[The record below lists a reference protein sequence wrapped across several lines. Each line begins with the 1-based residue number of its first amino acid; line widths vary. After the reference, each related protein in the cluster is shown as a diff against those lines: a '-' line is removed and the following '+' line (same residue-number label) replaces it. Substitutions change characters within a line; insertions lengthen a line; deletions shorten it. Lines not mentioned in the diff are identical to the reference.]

1 MNSSSPVKI
10 YSLHNHKPFKEKA
23 LDAIRCVERPRH
35 TPYIVH
41 SAFGGFWMQCPFCT
55 HPETKVTETRETN
68 EEVTRR
74 RRECLRCEKRFTTY
88 ERVELNLTVIK
99 KSGTRVAFDRNK
111 VKNGLV
117 KACEKRPISQE
128 RIEQA
133 VDEIETKLRNK
144 GKSEV
149 SSHDIGEEVMK
160 SLKKL
165 DQVAYVRFAS
175 VYREFADLTSFQN
188 ELKNLMVKKNVK
200 NTKSTKK
207 RRNRP

>member
-1 MNSSSPVKI
+1 
-10 YSLHNHKPFKEKA
+10 
-23 LDAIRCVERPRH
+23 
-35 TPYIVH
+35 
-41 SAFGGFWMQCPFCT
+41 MQCPFCT

-68 EEVTRR
+68 EEATRR

-99 KSGTRVAFDRNK
+99 KDGSRTAFDRTK

-144 GKSEV
+144 GKNEI

-160 SLKKL
+160 TLKRL

-188 ELKNLMVKKNVK
+188 ELKSLMVKKNGK
-200 NTKSTKK
+200 NSK
-207 RRNRP
+207 RRERS

>member
-1 MNSSSPVKI
+1 
-10 YSLHNHKPFKEKA
+10 
-23 LDAIRCVERPRH
+23 
-35 TPYIVH
+35 
-41 SAFGGFWMQCPFCT
+41 MQCPFCA
-55 HPETKVTETRETN
+55 HPETKVTETRETS

-88 ERVELNLTVIK
+88 ERVELNLAVIK
-99 KSGTRVAFDRNK
+99 KNGTHEAFDRAK
-111 VKNGLV
+111 VKSGIV
-117 KACEKRPISQE
+117 KACEKRPINQE

-144 GKSEV
+144 GRNEI
-149 SSHDIGEEVMK
+149 SSHDVGEEVMK
-160 SLKKL
+160 SLRRL

-200 NTKSTKK
+200 HMK
-207 RRNRP
+207 RRERS

>member
-1 MNSSSPVKI
+1 
-10 YSLHNHKPFKEKA
+10 
-23 LDAIRCVERPRH
+23 
-35 TPYIVH
+35 
-41 SAFGGFWMQCPFCT
+41 MQCPFCAN
-55 HPETKVTETRETN
+55 PDTKVTETREAD

-88 ERVELNLTVIK
+88 ERVELNLMVIK
-99 KSGTRVAFDRNK
+99 KNGSRTAFDRTK
-111 VKNGLV
+111 VKNGFV

-144 GKSEV
+144 GKSEI

-160 SLKKL
+160 SLKRL

-175 VYREFADLTSFQN
+175 VYREFTDLSSFQN
-188 ELKNLMVKKNVK
+188 ELKSLMVKKNSGQK
-200 NTKSTKK
+200 NGK
-207 RRNRP
+207 RRRERS